1 LENIELYCEKSTSS
15 STAEAIGKG
24 AEATAVSADG
34 KCGTTG
40 GIADPVRDGKAAA
53 ERTSSAMGGTGV
65 SVRGIDIGAEGVDV
79 VAAAESNGGTVE
91 ADGRG
96 SCGVM
101 RRINGANDG

>member
-1 LENIELYCEKSTSS
+1 MESIGLYCGKSTSS

-40 GIADPVRDGKAAA
+40 GIADPVRDGNAAA

-65 SVRGIDIGAEGVDV
+65 SVRGIDIGAERVGV